1 MTLAETAYT
10 WLDMASSGEILNRSG
25 KPYKPSVLRT
35 MEGDYRLR
43 LIPELGMHFMSDIER
58 PDLPARTTR
67 C

>member
-25 KPYKPSVLRT
+25 KHYKPSVLRT

-43 LIPELGMHFMSDIER
+43 LIPSWGCTS
-58 PDLPARTTR
+58 
-67 C
+67 